1 MLFFVSS
8 ASLHKFADDN
18 LISAAAKTVTEL
30 KITLQSELEVIIN
43 WFKNNKM
50 IVNPEKF
57 QAIIL
62 DKQKHDY
69 SNETIKFDNKTVE
82 TVSSVRLLGI
92 QLDDKL
98 NFSLHVSNICKSAAN
113 QLSAL
118 IKLNNF
124 LCFEGKRV
132 LINSYFMSNFNY
144 CPLVWMFSNA
154 TSLKKIENLKIRA
167 LRFLYNNYHLT
178 YKELLDKAN
187 SSTKN
192 VKRLRFLCVEIYK
205 TINNLD
211 PSFMKQIFELGET
224 NRNVREEY
232 QLNLNIPN
240 NNQFTFGKKVNF
252 KKS

>member
-1 MLFFVSS
+1 MSS
-8 ASLHKFADDN
+8 
-18 LISAAAKTVTEL
+18 
-30 KITLQSELEVIIN
+30 
-43 WFKNNKM
+43 
-50 IVNPEKF
+50 
-57 QAIIL
+57 
-62 DKQKHDY
+62 
-69 SNETIKFDNKTVE
+69 
-82 TVSSVRLLGI
+82 
-92 QLDDKL
+92 
-98 NFSLHVSNICKSAAN
+98 
-113 QLSAL
+113 
-118 IKLNNF
+118 
-124 LCFEGKRV
+124 
-132 LINSYFMSNFNY
+132 FNY

-224 NRNVREEY
+224 NRNVREEC

>member
-1 MLFFVSS
+1 
-8 ASLHKFADDN
+8 
-18 LISAAAKTVTEL
+18 
-30 KITLQSELEVIIN
+30 
-43 WFKNNKM
+43 M

-82 TVSSVRLLGI
+82 TVSSVRPLGV

-118 IKLNNF
+118 IRLNNF
-124 LCFEGKRV
+124 LGFKGKRV

-154 TSLKKIENLKIRA
+154 TSLKKIENLQKRA
-167 LRFLYNNYHLT
+167 LRFLYNNYQLT
-178 YKELLDKAN
+178 YEELLDKAN
-187 SSTKN
+187 SSKMN
-192 VKRLRFLCVEIYK
+192 VKGLRFLCVEIYK
-205 TINNLD
+205 TI
-211 PSFMKQIFELGET
+211 
-224 NRNVREEY
+224 
-232 QLNLNIPN
+232 QLTP
-240 NNQFTFGKKVNF
+240 VN
-252 KKS
+252 SNTG

>member
-118 IKLNNF
+118 IRLNNF

-132 LINSYFMSNFNY
+132 LINSYFMSSFNY

>member
-1 MLFFVSS
+1 
-8 ASLHKFADDN
+8 
-18 LISAAAKTVTEL
+18 
-30 KITLQSELEVIIN
+30 
-43 WFKNNKM
+43 M

-224 NRNVREEY
+224 NRNVREEC

>member
-1 MLFFVSS
+1 MSS
-8 ASLHKFADDN
+8 
-18 LISAAAKTVTEL
+18 
-30 KITLQSELEVIIN
+30 
-43 WFKNNKM
+43 
-50 IVNPEKF
+50 
-57 QAIIL
+57 
-62 DKQKHDY
+62 
-69 SNETIKFDNKTVE
+69 
-82 TVSSVRLLGI
+82 
-92 QLDDKL
+92 
-98 NFSLHVSNICKSAAN
+98 
-113 QLSAL
+113 
-118 IKLNNF
+118 
-124 LCFEGKRV
+124 
-132 LINSYFMSNFNY
+132 FNY

-224 NRNVREEY
+224 NRNVREEC

-240 NNQFTFGKKVNF
+240 NNQLTFGKKVNF
-252 KKS
+252 KKSWNFQKLLSKTATVLIASVWFVKSYKPYF